1 MRPIETI
8 SRENFSPYGTILKF
22 NDDRPDNL
30 FEVLVT
36 EPEKPWRLALFRVL
50 NRECR
55 KLECHPV
62 SMESFEPLKGV
73 GILLAAEPQS
83 PDAWHAFLLDQ
94 PVCLHKG
101 VWHAMVT
108 LTDETVVKIT
118 ENLEVDSEFYEF
130 PMDICAGMN

>member
-8 SRENFSPYGTILKF
+8 SRETFLPYGTLLEF
-22 NDDRPDNL
+22 SDDRPDNL

-55 KLECHPV
+55 KFECHPA
-62 SMESFEPLKGV
+62 SMESFEPLKGT
-73 GILLAAEPQS
+73 GILLVAEPQS
-83 PDAWHAFLLDQ
+83 PDEWHAFLLDH

-108 LTDETVVKIT
+108 LTDETIVKIT
-118 ENLEVDSEFYEF
+118 ENLEVDSEFYELTT
-130 PMDICAGMN
+130 DICAGMN